1 MSDPVTA
8 AYVVA
13 ALAAASTA
21 VQMDNQRKAVEANQ
35 DAADANTVE
44 QYRIAEEQERAAQAQ
59 ASEQMTDRMREARRQ
74 LAVAR
79 VIDAEGGASLAS
91 QAINIQAGE
100 NEDIAR
106 IGTGLKNTQSGIRDD
121 INAIRVAQQNSN
133 ASFAS
138 QAGAIR
144 TRFLTDTAQVVGNAY
159 VTGQR
164 QSAEKLAAQNRSA
177 DYRLPTNVRLG
188 AR

>member
-1 MSDPVTA
+1 MADPVTA

-13 ALAAASTA
+13 ALAAASVA
-21 VQMDNQRKAVEANQ
+21 VQVDNQNKAIEANQ
-35 DAADANTVE
+35 EATDANTVE
-44 QYRIAEEQERAAQAQ
+44 QYRIAAEQERAAQAQ

-74 LAVAR
+74 LSVAR
-79 VIDAEGGASLAS
+79 VIDAEGGASFAS

-100 NEDIAR
+100 NEDVAR
-106 IGTGLKNTQSGIRDD
+106 IGTALKNTQSGIRDD
-121 INAIRVAQQNSN
+121 MNAIRVAQKN
-133 ASFAS
+133 ANAAYAS
-138 QAGAIR
+138 QSSAIR
-144 TRFLTDTAQVVGNAY
+144 ARFLTDTAQAVGNAY

-164 QSAEKLAAQNRSA
+164 QNAEKLAARNTTT